1 MRCIALSYRNK
12 PLCLTN
18 SQAKILKAAFVD
30 EYSYTKRAVLKNAD
44 QRAYREKKDNP
55 LGVSQADQRS

>member
-1 MRCIALSYRNK
+1 MN
-12 PLCLTN
+12 THT
-18 SQAKILKAAFVD
+18 Q
-30 EYSYTKRAVLKNAD
+30 NAD